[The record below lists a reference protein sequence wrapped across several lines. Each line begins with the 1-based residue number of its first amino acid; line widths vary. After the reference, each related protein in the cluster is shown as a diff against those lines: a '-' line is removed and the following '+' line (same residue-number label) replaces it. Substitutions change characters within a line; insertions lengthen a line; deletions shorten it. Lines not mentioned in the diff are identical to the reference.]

1 LREKQPPRASPAGSR
16 VCLKRQPPWILR
28 VLIDAGR
35 ARELV
40 EERIAGFGK
49 HPHDR
54 WTPVITRVEGFE
66 RGWIVYYG
74 AAEPDAMLAGNAPFI
89 VDSQTGEVHATG
101 TARPIEEYI
110 ANYLRT
116 GDPHQ

>member
-1 LREKQPPRASPAGSR
+1 VSTACASS
-16 VCLKRQPPWILR
+16 RQPSWILGA
-28 VLIDAGR
+28 LIDAGR

-40 EERIAGFGK
+40 EERIADFGK

-89 VDSQTGEVHATG
+89 VDSQTGDVHATG